1 MPPLLKDAF
10 TAWRSREGTV
20 LLAFYGTLIALFSG
34 AFALVGMPTRATSA
48 PGWLWLLP
56 VGIPLVLLAA
66 VVFIRPLRPLAYRLQ
81 LVNIGTFLLVLI
93 AVFLSKQH
101 TSASLLIVVV
111 CMFGVQYAFMR
122 WQELVFAYT
131 AALVFFAALA
141 AQEGALLHADTR
153 YTFAV
158 LCAVCALSVAMGSL
172 RLRSMY
178 TVAFERFRLE
188 VQTAELRR
196 QTERNARMACTDPLT
211 GLLNRFG
218 TNDLLDRALTLSER
232 SGARTALLYL
242 DLDGFKQINDLCG
255 HDAGDVVLV
264 EAALRI
270 QYLLRAGESAGRI
283 GGDEF
288 VVVLPSV
295 HTAEEAYVL
304 AKRVEE
310 AFTEPFS
317 VANHAFVL
325 SVSIGLSISSDRQRT
340 RRDLLSTADKAMYA
354 AKRRR
359 KMLRNKAQLLGEVGF
374 EPTRVVPG
382 RF

>member
-1 MPPLLKDAF
+1 MPPKMNNAF
-10 TAWRSREGTV
+10 AAWRSREGTV

-34 AFALVGMPTRATSA
+34 AFALVGMPADAARA
-48 PGWLWLLP
+48 PEWLWLLP
-56 VGIPLVLLAA
+56 VAIPLVLVAA
-66 VVFIRPLRPLAYRLQ
+66 VVLIRPLRAFAYRLQ
-81 LVNIGTFLLVLI
+81 LVNIGAFLLALVAI
-93 AVFLSKQH
+93 FLSKQH
-101 TSASLLIVVV
+101 TSASLLVVVV

-122 WQELVFAYT
+122 WQELVAAYG
-131 AALVFFAALA
+131 AALVFFAVLT
-141 AQEGALLHADTR
+141 AQQGALWHPDTR

-158 LCAVCALSVAMGSL
+158 LCAVCALSIAMGSL

-218 TNDLLDRALTLSER
+218 TNDLLDRALMLSER

-288 VVVLPSV
+288 VIVLPSV
-295 HTAEEAYVL
+295 QSIDEAQIL

-310 AFTEPFS
+310 AFAEPFL
-317 VANHAFVL
+317 VPNRAFVL
-325 SVSIGLSISSDRQRT
+325 SASIGIAISSDAN
-340 RRDLLSTADKAMYA
+340 RRRLDLLSAADKAMYA

-359 KMLRNKAQLLGEVGF
+359 KMLRSPAQVLGEVGF